1 MSARAQMTPSLPG
14 SRAGSTSAAPAAR
27 ASSAYSRIPFFRRP
41 RPDHRPLRGSLTPLQ
56 FVDEASFIVR
66 AGRGG
71 DGSVSFNR
79 EKYKPRGGPDGGRGG
94 DGGDVV
100 LRSTED
106 LSTLEPYA
114 YRNVVKAGRG
124 GHGSSNNRA
133 GERGK
138 DAVLEVPVGTQVF
151 DDDGLLADLSEPGET
166 FVVAGGGEGG
176 RGNGS
181 FATSTRRA
189 PAFREKGLP
198 GEEREVRLELKVLS
212 DVGLVGLPNAG
223 KSSLLRAL
231 SAARPR
237 IGDYPF
243 TTLSPQLG
251 VVEEKTYRGRFV
263 VADIPGLISGASEG
277 RGLGNQFLRHVARAR
292 LLALVLDAGEDP
304 EGAEGTL
311 RAELHA
317 ARLSE
322 KPIVVVL
329 NKIDLLDEE
338 LRAYLR
344 EAFPEAFQVS
354 AVTAEGVAV
363 LRDALEQKL
372 REMGEEHAPTR
383 VVEREHLVFRP
394 QWKGVRVEQENG
406 GYVVSGESVERLAL
420 KTDWGN
426 REGIERFQYELQRI
440 GVVGALRRA
449 GAEPGDEVRIGETVF
464 DFQ

>member
-1 MSARAQMTPSLPG
+1 M
-14 SRAGSTSAAPAAR
+14 
-27 ASSAYSRIPFFRRP
+27 
-41 RPDHRPLRGSLTPLQ
+41 Q

-114 YRNVVKAGRG
+114 YRIVVKAGRG

-181 FATSTRRA
+181 FATSTRQA
-189 PAFREKGLP
+189 PAFRERGLP
-198 GEEREVRLELKVLS
+198 GEEREIRLELKVLS

-237 IGDYPF
+237 VGDYPF

-251 VVEEKTYRGRFV
+251 VVDERTYRERFV

-277 RGLGNQFLRHVARAR
+277 RGLGNRFLRHVARAR
-292 LLALVLDAGEDP
+292 LLALVLDASEDP
-304 EGAEGTL
+304 ERAECTL

-322 KPIVVVL
+322 KPTVVVL
-329 NKIDLLDEE
+329 NKVDLLDEE
-338 LRAYLR
+338 LRTYLR
-344 EAFPEAFQVS
+344 EAHPDAAQVS
-354 AVTAEGVAV
+354 ATTAEGVAA
-363 LRDALEQKL
+363 LRDRFEERL
-372 REMGEEHAPTR
+372 REMGEGRLAPG
-383 VVEREHLVFRP
+383 VAEREHRVFRP
-394 QWKGVRVEQENG
+394 TWKGVRVEHENG
-406 GYVVSGESVERLAL
+406 GYVVSGEGVERLAL

-426 REGIERFQYELQRI
+426 REGVERFQRELQRS
-440 GVVGALRRA
+440 GVLGALRRA
-449 GAEPGDEVRIGETVF
+449 GAVPGDEVRIGETVF